1 MPSVSIPRRICLV
14 VLAAATPLFP
24 SAAVHAQISIPSLLF
39 TAIAPCRLI
48 DTRVMGG
55 PLVAGSSRTFNVAGV
70 GTPGSLAS
78 QGGNP
83 NGCPIPGFKNG
94 FAQVQSVAVNLI
106 AVNPVGPG
114 DLLAWPTD
122 GVQPNASVINYIN
135 LPSGVFNLANMVI
148 LPVRQDVPG
157 SDVTVVAQVSDVS
170 LVADVLGYFADA
182 TPTAGTQNLF
192 VGTAAGNPGG
202 ANGTSNTSFG
212 PFSLLSLTGGA
223 NNTALGNNAL
233 DKNTSGGN
241 NTAVGTGALFSNTV
255 MNGSTAVGEFA
266 LHGSTGG
273 SNIALGHS
281 AGSNITAGASNID
294 IGNTAPGDESNTIRI
309 GTVGTQ
315 TATFIAGINGATS
328 ASGTAVFVNTGGQ
341 LGTATSSLRFK
352 EDVEDMG
359 EMSGG
364 LMRLRPVTF
373 RYKPGQDDG
382 SRLRQY
388 GLIAEEVAQVDPG
401 LVQLGAD
408 GQPLTVRYHFVNA
421 MLLNEVQKQHRT
433 IADQRAKLAELEAR
447 LAEQRRLAER
457 QESRIRRVEALLAR
471 QPEADRAP

>member
-1 MPSVSIPRRICLV
+1 MLRVSSARRIVLV
-14 VLAAATPLFP
+14 LLAAAGPLVP
-24 SAAVHAQISIPSLLF
+24 SAAAHAQISIPSLLF
-39 TAIAPCRLI
+39 TAIPSCRLI

-55 PLVAGSSRTFNVAGV
+55 PLAAGSNRTFNVAGV
-70 GTPGSLAS
+70 GAAGSLAS
-78 QGGNP
+78 QGGDP
-83 NGCPIPGFKNG
+83 NGCPIPGFKVG
-94 FAQVQSVAVNLI
+94 VAQVQSVAINLI
-106 AVNPVGPG
+106 AVNPSGPG
-114 DLLAWPTD
+114 DLVAWPTD
-122 GVQPNASVINYIN
+122 RTQPSTSVVNYID
-135 LPSGVFNLANMVI
+135 LPSGVLNFANMVI
-148 LPVRQDVPG
+148 LPVRQDSQG
-157 SDVTVVAQVSDVS
+157 SDVTVQAQVSSVS
-170 LVADVLGYFADA
+170 LVADVLGYFSDA
-182 TPTAGTQNLF
+182 TPTAGVQNLL
-192 VGTAAGNPGG
+192 VGTSSGNPG
-202 ANGTSNTSFG
+202 ATTGTSNTSFG
-212 PFSLLSLTGGA
+212 NFSLSALSFG
-223 NNTALGNNAL
+223 NENTALGAGVLSKNNSGMNNTGVGAAAL
-233 DKNTSGGN
+233 NNNVIGSN
-241 NTAVGTGALFSNTV
+241 NTAVGVNALFN
-255 MNGSTAVGEFA
+255 AVSSG
-266 LHGSTGG
+266 
-273 SNIALGHS
+273 NIALGFN
-281 AGSNITAGASNID
+281 AGSNIVGGTGNID
-294 IGNTAPGDESNTIRI
+294 IGNTAPGSESNTIRI
-309 GTVGTQ
+309 GTAGTQ
-315 TATFIAGINGATS
+315 TAAFVAGISGATS

-359 EMSGG
+359 EVSGG